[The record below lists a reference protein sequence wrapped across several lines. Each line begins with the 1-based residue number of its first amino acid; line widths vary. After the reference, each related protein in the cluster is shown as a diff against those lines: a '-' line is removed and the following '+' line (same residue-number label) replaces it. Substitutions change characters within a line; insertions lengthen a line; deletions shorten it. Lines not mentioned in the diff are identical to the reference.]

1 VADVTREQA
10 VAFFLF
16 SVAAAGTPGPSNVLL
31 MATGAQVGVRRG
43 LACLVG
49 VGLGMA
55 VMMFVVAFGLGSVI
69 LGAPALLR
77 VMKWGGA
84 AFLLWLAWK
93 IATARP
99 SGGGV
104 EVKPVGFIGA
114 AAFQWVNPK
123 SWLVCASAAATFLDR
138 QAGSALGQSAML
150 GLVFLAACL
159 PSCFPWLAFGA
170 AMQRLLRSERAFR
183 IFNVVMGVL
192 LAASVALFVR

>member
-1 VADVTREQA
+1 MTRDQA

-43 LACLVG
+43 LGCLLG

-69 LGAPALLR
+69 LGAPTLLR
-77 VMKWGGA
+77 IMKWCGA
-84 AFLLWLAWK
+84 AFLLWLAC
-93 IATARP
+93 
-99 SGGGV
+99 
-104 EVKPVGFIGA
+104 A
-114 AAFQWVNPK
+114 AAFQWINPK
-123 SWLVCASAAATFLDR
+123 SWIVCASAAATFLDR
-138 QAGSALGQSAML
+138 QAGSALGQSAAL

-159 PSCFPWLAFGA
+159 PSCLPWLAFGA
-170 AMQRLLRSERAFR
+170 AMQRTLRSPRAFR
-183 IFNVVMGVL
+183 LFNGVMAAL

>member
-1 VADVTREQA
+1 
-10 VAFFLF
+10 
-16 SVAAAGTPGPSNVLL
+16 

-43 LACLVG
+43 LGCLLG

-69 LGAPALLR
+69 LGAPTLLR
-77 VMKWGGA
+77 VMKWCGA

-99 SGGGV
+99 PG
-104 EVKPVGFIGA
+104 ERAEAKPVGFAGA
-114 AAFQWVNPK
+114 AAFQWINPK

-138 QAGSALGQSAML
+138 QAGSALGQSAAL

-159 PSCFPWLAFGA
+159 PSCLPWLAFGA
-170 AMQRLLRSERAFR
+170 AMQRVAPIPARLPALQRRDGRAPGSLGCPVRPVGVRLRLSDSLNRPAPGGAVSR
-183 IFNVVMGVL
+183 
-192 LAASVALFVR
+192 